1 MDNEIK
7 DKLKSLI
14 RRSKILTYFYE
25 IRCNIKQ
32 KKMLKAKNIEFSKNG
47 KKVFSEFLEIC
58 NKLNIKIFLVYGTLL
73 GYVRENG
80 LLKHDFDFDVGV
92 FSHDYNDVLV
102 ENLIKNGFVLVRQ
115 FVGINYEAYEQT
127 FEKDGV
133 SIDIFHSYTDNKKH
147 WTHVFYRDL
156 NDNLASDLY
165 RIRKLD
171 YTIAPLQCISFLD
184 VPVYIPSN
192 FEIYLEEIYGSNWR
206 IPDPNYDWRKGPKSN
221 CTLENIFGK
230 KI

>member
-133 SIDIFHSYTDNKKH
+133 SIDIFHPILIIK
-147 WTHVFYRDL
+147 
-156 NDNLASDLY
+156 
-165 RIRKLD
+165 
-171 YTIAPLQCISFLD
+171 
-184 VPVYIPSN
+184 
-192 FEIYLEEIYGSNWR
+192 
-206 IPDPNYDWRKGPKSN
+206 
-221 CTLENIFGK
+221 NIGLMFF
-230 KI
+230 IVIQMII